1 MVVTGPDVMSKT
13 RSDDNG
19 SVSVAK
25 GRVTADFSEIDESEY
40 QIEINGKPATKS
52 DLERIEPGKIRR
64 VELIRNDATPGKQGI
79 LRVRTRK

>member
-19 SVSVAK
+19 SVTVAK
-25 GRVTADFSEIDESEY
+25 GRVTADFSEIDETEY
-40 QIEINGKPATKS
+40 RIEIDGKPATKA
-52 DLERIEPGKIRR
+52 DLERIEPGKIKR
-64 VELIRNDATPGKQGI
+64 VELIRNDTTPGKQGV